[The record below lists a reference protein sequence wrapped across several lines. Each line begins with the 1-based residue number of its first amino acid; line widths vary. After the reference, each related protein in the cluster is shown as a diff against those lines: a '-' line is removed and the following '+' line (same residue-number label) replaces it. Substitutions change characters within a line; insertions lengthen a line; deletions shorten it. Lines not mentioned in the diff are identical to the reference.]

1 MSALSSH
8 RYQTRQLGFWQRA
21 KEIRLN
27 YYREI
32 ATAREEGKLLT
43 TGSLTGP
50 STLVAGLGPCVHL
63 GGEPYGASIAADP
76 AFSIECAEAV
86 ESRGFAR
93 DLCAYMRNYWGS
105 MFLDRYYF
113 GGPFPK
119 PDFCIQLHVC
129 DSHGKWYQLV
139 SEHLGIP
146 YFGVDFPVCFTEGD
160 RQVRQ
165 DYLVNQMLDSIEW
178 MEKVTGR
185 QYNDELLIEAVRNE
199 CLSSSLWGEAM
210 CLNKAVPAPLDQK
223 SIFSL
228 YVVGGFIK
236 HRKEAVD
243 FYQQVRDE
251 VKERVADGIAAVPS
265 ERCRLVDD
273 GQPPWYFLRLYRYL
287 EQYGAVVVGS
297 WYTLFLFGH
306 AGEQPDGTWGRA
318 KTPEEMG
325 MPLNSR
331 EDAVR
336 ALVWWHLDKPNRS
349 VFGSP
354 QGKAALNLR
363 FYKEWGAQGMIMHLN
378 RGCEGLSM
386 FSPEIRL
393 FLLEH
398 GVPVV
403 AFEHNMAD
411 KREFDE
417 AQVMDRLDAFME
429 SLDLKKLE
437 D

>member
-1 MSALSSH
+1 
-8 RYQTRQLGFWQRA
+8 
-21 KEIRLN
+21 
-27 YYREI
+27 
-32 ATAREEGKLLT
+32 
-43 TGSLTGP
+43 
-50 STLVAGLGPCVHL
+50 
-63 GGEPYGASIAADP
+63 
-76 AFSIECAEAV
+76 
-86 ESRGFAR
+86 
-93 DLCAYMRNYWGS
+93 
-105 MFLDRYYF
+105 
-113 GGPFPK
+113 
-119 PDFCIQLHVC
+119 
-129 DSHGKWYQLV
+129 
-139 SEHLGIP
+139 
-146 YFGVDFPVCFTEGD
+146 
-160 RQVRQ
+160 
-165 DYLVNQMLDSIEW
+165 
-178 MEKVTGR
+178 
-185 QYNDELLIEAVRNE
+185 
-199 CLSSSLWGEAM
+199 
-210 CLNKAVPAPLDQK
+210 
-223 SIFSL
+223 
-228 YVVGGFIK
+228 
-236 HRKEAVD
+236 
-243 FYQQVRDE
+243 
-251 VKERVADGIAAVPS
+251 
-265 ERCRLVDD
+265 
-273 GQPPWYFLRLYRYL
+273 
-287 EQYGAVVVGS
+287 
-297 WYTLFLFGH
+297 
-306 AGEQPDGTWGRA
+306 
-318 KTPEEMG
+318 